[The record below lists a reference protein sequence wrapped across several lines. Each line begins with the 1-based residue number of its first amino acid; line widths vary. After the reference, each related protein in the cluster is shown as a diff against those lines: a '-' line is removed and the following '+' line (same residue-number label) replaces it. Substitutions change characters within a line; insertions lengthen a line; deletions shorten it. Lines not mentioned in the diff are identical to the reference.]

1 MVCALSVIF
10 KRYSEIPILRM
21 RKGVLVLGLGLSGVL
36 PPPPQQA
43 TSFLPNLPHHD
54 PPFPHQFPPLTNIP
68 PLPFPLPPTASKPPT
83 MPPPTPS
90 PYVTLIS
97 SDGFEFIVSRDAAY
111 VAGTIRKMLDPTSN
125 FAEAASGR
133 CFFET
138 IKCVFFPFAYPV
150 VEAVEVMLCKG
161 AKGNANWRRVQ
172 TVR

>member
-1 MVCALSVIF
+1 
-10 KRYSEIPILRM
+10 
-21 RKGVLVLGLGLSGVL
+21 
-36 PPPPQQA
+36 
-43 TSFLPNLPHHD
+43 
-54 PPFPHQFPPLTNIP
+54 
-68 PLPFPLPPTASKPPT
+68 

-161 AKGNANWRRVQ
+161 AKGNANWRGVQQCDNNGEGGGVFVLQPQDERSDRCAGYGDSAGAVFGVVDGGGFFAGLEALVFSKSGERRQCFAQCEEDHCCRVA
-172 TVR
+172 RNGKFLLGGG